1 MAQSRFRST
10 TLLPLLVAP
19 TLLVSACQN
28 LPAQPHLPESQALTE
43 RVAAL
48 YRQPES
54 RSPGDQLSESELLA
68 HADTVAAIDEIS
80 EPNSAHSTPAN
91 SDSAT
96 PDRLSKA
103 NANANINA
111 NAKPSTIAERIQN
124 YDLAASISEQHK
136 NHPELSGYYP
146 IVTGANAF
154 ASRSILTGMAEK
166 SIDVQ
171 YYIWHNDQA
180 GQLLLKDLWEA
191 ADRGVIVRLLLD
203 DFNTDAKLDEHLRRF
218 VSHPNI
224 SVRIINPLVYRKF
237 QSLNFITGMPRI
249 NRRMHNKSMTFDKQI
264 TIIGGRNIG
273 NEYLSNDQ
281 NSQFADLDVLL
292 IGRVVNDISQSFNSY
307 WDSAMSFDIETLV
320 KSDDKAGDF
329 LTSLDKIK
337 GDEASGPRSSLSV
350 YKAAIEDSTIDSDLI
365 NKRVPFRWSDM
376 QFLSDDVGKL
386 SKTAAPNSNLVHQ
399 LRTLLGTPTQQ
410 LTIISSYF
418 VPTKDGVAAL
428 VQLAEKGIKI
438 RILTNSFDATD
449 VTAVHSGYSQW
460 RPALLKAGIKIYEL
474 KSTAS
479 EEKRENKLWRA
490 RSQSSTSLHA
500 KTFAVDD
507 HQVFIGS
514 YNVDPRSANINT
526 EMGVII
532 NDDELA
538 KQLHSALDDD
548 LLDQAYEVTISD
560 TGQLQWQTLENGRI
574 VIYNKE
580 PRVDLADHI
589 WLTIM
594 SWLPIDWL
602 L

>member
-1 MAQSRFRST
+1 M
-10 TLLPLLVAP
+10 PK
-19 TLLVSACQN
+19 
-28 LPAQPHLPESQALTE
+28 QPHLPESQALSA
-43 RVAAL
+43 RVHDL
-48 YRQPES
+48 YQHEDNQETGQS
-54 RSPGDQLSESELLA
+54 
-68 HADTVAAIDEIS
+68 DTVATNDV
-80 EPNSAHSTPAN
+80 
-91 SDSAT
+91 
-96 PDRLSKA
+96 
-103 NANANINA
+103 
-111 NAKPSTIAERIQN
+111 
-124 YDLAASISEQHK
+124 DLVASISEQ
-136 NHPELSGYYP
+136 NDIHPDLSGYHP

-154 ASRSILTGMAEK
+154 ASRSILTDM
-166 SIDVQ
+166 STRNIDAQ

-191 ADRGVIVRLLLD
+191 AERGIIVRLLLD
-203 DFNTDAKLDEHLRRF
+203 DFNNDATFDQHLLRF
-218 VSHPNI
+218 SSHPNI
-224 SVRIINPLVYRKF
+224 AVRIINPLMHRKF
-237 QSLNFITGMPRI
+237 QTLNYVTGLPRI

-292 IGRVVNDISQSFNSY
+292 IGKVVADIDNSFSSY
-307 WDSAMSFDIETLV
+307 WSSPLSFDIETLV
-320 KSDDKAGDF
+320 KPDNNTAPDF
-329 LTSLDKIK
+329 LAALDKLGQDEK
-337 GDEASGPRSSLSV
+337 GSDNHLTV
-350 YKAAIEDSTIDSDLI
+350 YKEALEESTIDSDLV
-365 NKRVPFRWSDM
+365 NKRVPFRWTDM

-386 SKTAAPNSNLVHQ
+386 TKTVPADTNLVHQ
-399 LRTLLGTPTQQ
+399 LRTLLGSPTKK

-418 VPTKDGVAAL
+418 VPTKDGVNTL
-428 VQLAEKGIKI
+428 VQLAEAGIEIK
-438 RILTNSFDATD
+438 ILTNSFDATD

-460 RPALLKAGIKIYEL
+460 RPNLLRAGVKIYEL

-479 EEKRENKLWRA
+479 EEKRENKLWKA

-507 HQVFIGS
+507 YQVFIGS

-538 KQLHSALDDD
+538 KQLHGALSDD
-548 LLDQAYEVTISD
+548 LLNQAYEVKLSD
-560 TGQLQWQTLENGRI
+560 NGKLQWHTMEDDKK
-574 VIYNKE
+574 VVYDSE
-580 PRVDLADHI
+580 PRVDISDHV

>member
-1 MAQSRFRST
+1 MAPSRFRST

-19 TLLVSACQN
+19 TLLISGCQH
-28 LPAQPHLPESQALTE
+28 LPAQPHLPASQALTE

-48 YRQPES
+48 Y
-54 RSPGDQLSESELLA
+54 SEPDSNQSDNPQSEEDSELVA
-68 HADTVAAIDEIS
+68 SADDVQPTDETT
-80 EPNSAHSTPAN
+80 EPNTVNTDTANNGAVTAAN
-91 SDSAT
+91 S
-96 PDRLSKA
+96 
-103 NANANINA
+103 
-111 NAKPSTIAERIQN
+111 KPSTIAERIQN
-124 YDLAASISEQHK
+124 YDLAASITEQHK
-136 NHPELSGYYP
+136 VHPELSGYYP

-166 SIDVQ
+166 NIDVQ

-180 GQLLLKDLWEA
+180 GQLMLKDLWDA
-191 ADRGVIVRLLLD
+191 AERGVIVRLLLD
-203 DFNTDAKLDEHLRRF
+203 DFNTDAKFDQHLRRF
-218 VSHPNI
+218 ASHPNI
-224 SVRIINPLVYRKF
+224 SVRIINPLLYRKF
-237 QSLNFITGMPRI
+237 QTLNFITSLPRI

-292 IGRVVNDISQSFNSY
+292 IGRVVNDISQSFSSY
-307 WDSAMSFDIETLV
+307 WDSAMSYDIETLV
-320 KSDDKAGDF
+320 KAEDPAGDF
-329 LTSLDKIK
+329 LKSLDKIN
-337 GDEASGPRSSLSV
+337 GDEESGPRSSLSV
-350 YKAAIEDSTIDSDLI
+350 YKAAIQDSTIDSDLV
-365 NKRVPFRWSDM
+365 NKRVPFRWTDM

-386 SKTAAPNSNLVHQ
+386 NKTAPPNSNLVHQ
-399 LRTLLGTPTQQ
+399 LRALLGTPTEQ

-428 VQLAEKGIKI
+428 IQLANKGIKI

-460 RPALLKAGIKIYEL
+460 RPALLNAGIKIYEL

-538 KQLHSALDDD
+538 QKLHEALDDD
-548 LLDQAYEVTISD
+548 LLDQAYEVTI
-560 TGQLQWQTLENGRI
+560 TEAGQLQWQTIEKGQL
-574 VIYNKE
+574 VTYNRE
-580 PRVDLADHI
+580 PEVDITDQI

>member
-1 MAQSRFRST
+1 MSMFSIEPSNLSLSL
-10 TLLPLLVAP
+10 TLGLTLGLSGCQVLPK
-19 TLLVSACQN
+19 
-28 LPAQPHLPESQALTE
+28 QPHLPESQALSA
-43 RVAAL
+43 RVHDL
-48 YRQPES
+48 YQQEDNQETG
-54 RSPGDQLSESELLA
+54 RSDI
-68 HADTVAAIDEIS
+68 VATNDV
-80 EPNSAHSTPAN
+80 
-91 SDSAT
+91 
-96 PDRLSKA
+96 
-103 NANANINA
+103 
-111 NAKPSTIAERIQN
+111 
-124 YDLAASISEQHK
+124 DLVASISEQ
-136 NHPELSGYYP
+136 NDIHPDLSGYHP

-154 ASRSILTGMAEK
+154 ASRSILTDM
-166 SIDVQ
+166 STRNIDAQ

-191 ADRGVIVRLLLD
+191 AERGIIVRLLLD
-203 DFNTDAKLDEHLRRF
+203 DFNNDATFDQHLLRF
-218 VSHPNI
+218 SSHPNI
-224 SVRIINPLVYRKF
+224 AVRIINPLMHRKF
-237 QSLNFITGMPRI
+237 QTLNYVTGLPRI

-292 IGRVVNDISQSFNSY
+292 IGKVVADIDNSFSSY
-307 WDSAMSFDIETLV
+307 WSSPLSFDIETLV
-320 KSDDKAGDF
+320 KPDNNTAPDF
-329 LTSLDKIK
+329 LAALDKLGQGEK
-337 GDEASGPRSSLSV
+337 GSDNNLTV
-350 YKAAIEDSTIDSDLI
+350 YKEALEESTIDSDLV
-365 NKRVPFRWSDM
+365 NKRVPFRWTDM

-386 SKTAAPNSNLVHQ
+386 TKTVPADTNLVHQ
-399 LRTLLGTPTQQ
+399 LRTLLGSPTKK

-418 VPTKDGVAAL
+418 VPTKDGVNTL
-428 VQLAEKGIKI
+428 VQLAEAGIEIK
-438 RILTNSFDATD
+438 ILTNSFDATD

-460 RPALLKAGIKIYEL
+460 RPNLLRAGVKIYEL

-479 EEKRENKLWRA
+479 EEKRENKLWKA

-507 HQVFIGS
+507 YQVFIGS

-538 KQLHSALDDD
+538 KQLHGALSDD
-548 LLDQAYEVTISD
+548 LLNQAYEVKLSD
-560 TGQLQWQTLENGRI
+560 NGKLQWHTMEDDKK
-574 VIYNKE
+574 VVYDSE
-580 PRVDLADHI
+580 PRVDISDHV